1 MMKHVERITNTQIK
15 FKTTMRKLRLCI
27 NSDAYKLVKETVTDE
42 NIAATGVDVNS
53 KNKKSNIYLY
63 CAPFTDCVSEISNKQ
78 VENAKDIDEVI
89 PMYKLVERRDNFSKL
104 SRSLYLYYRGEPAPE
119 NHADTANFAD
129 NNTTDSFKFKAKI
142 TGQAVYDNTKN
153 VEKMIILKYSSN
165 FWRSLE
171 TLLINCEINPMLAW
185 SANCVISL

>member
-1 MMKHVERITNTQIK
+1 MMKHVERITNSQIK
-15 FKTTMRKLRLCI
+15 FMTTMRKLRLCI

-42 NIAATGVDVNS
+42 NIAATGADVNS
-53 KNKKSNIYLY
+53 KNKKVIFKN

-78 VENAKDIDEVI
+78 VENAKDIDVVI
-89 PMYKLVERRDNFSKL
+89 PMYKLVECRDNFPKL

-119 NHADTANFAD
+119 NNVDTANFAD
-129 NNTTDSFKFKAKI
+129 NNTTDSFKVKAKI

-171 TLLINCEINPMLAW
+171 TLLINCEINLMLAW